1 MPRSARSDPTQRA
14 QPHQRH
20 GHRPQRGA
28 ATAEFAIGVVAAV
41 LVAALLLHLALS
53 GFFDVLLRSLF
64 ERGLDL
70 AVDLLATTTSWS
82 LSDISTG
89 TLSGLSAVAKTAGD
103 WARSAVMDTASAV
116 SSGALPV
123 GHAAAS
129 GAGSVVESLAHATAR
144 ALRWAGGPVSSA
156 LPW

>member
-1 MPRSARSDPTQRA
+1 MTGTPRCRPTQPAETRA
-14 QPHQRH
+14 HLVRP
-20 GHRPQRGA
+20 PQRGA

-41 LVAALLLHLALS
+41 LVAALLLHLVLS
-53 GFFDVLLRSLF
+53 GFFEVLLQSLY

-70 AVDLLATTTSWS
+70 AIDFLATTLSWS

-89 TLSGLSAVAKTAGD
+89 VRSGLSAVS
-103 WARSAVMDTASAV
+103 RSAVGWTWDAVVNTSSAV
-116 SSGALPV
+116 SSGALSV
-123 GHAAAS
+123 SQATAS
-129 GAGSVVESLAHATAR
+129 AVSTVAESVFDATAR